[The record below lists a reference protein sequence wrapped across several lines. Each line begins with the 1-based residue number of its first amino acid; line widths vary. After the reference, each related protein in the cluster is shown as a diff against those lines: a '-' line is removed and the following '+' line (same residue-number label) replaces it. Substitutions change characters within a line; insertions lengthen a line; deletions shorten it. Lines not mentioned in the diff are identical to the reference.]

1 MLSVEM
7 NFADRIKDLKGSE
20 IREILKFIGKPGIIS
35 FAGGLPAPELFPIEE
50 IDEATTAILKSDG
63 SKALQYTPS
72 EGFLPLREKISQLMT
87 DYGLKKI
94 TSDNILIVNGSQ
106 QGLDFSGKLFLNPG
120 DVVICESP
128 TYLGA
133 INAFRAYQC
142 KFIECPSDDE
152 GMNIEEL
159 KKILSKTPNIKL
171 IYVTP
176 DFQNPSGKTWSIT
189 RRKQL
194 VDVINPYNIPVI
206 EDNPYRELR
215 YEGEQIPP
223 IKSFDT
229 LGNVVFLGTFSKT
242 ICPGLR
248 IAWVC
253 AHEKVLEKYILAKES
268 ADLQCNPLSQRQIN
282 YFLENCDFESHIAKI
297 IHVYKRRRDLMLKIM
312 EDNFPSEI
320 TYRKSKGGLFIW
332 VDLPKHLNARDL
344 LERAFQEKLA
354 FVTGSPF
361 FPNGG
366 HENHFRLCFS
376 NMTESLITEGMNKLA
391 RIIKDFVK

>member
-1 MLSVEM
+1 MEM
-7 NFADRIKDLKGSE
+7 NFSDRISHLKGSE

-50 IDEATTAILKSDG
+50 IKEATTAILETDG
-63 SKALQYTPS
+63 SNALQYTPS
-72 EGFLPLREKISQLMT
+72 EGFLPLREKISQIMT
-87 DYGLKKI
+87 NYGLKKI
-94 TSDNILIVNGSQ
+94 TTDNILIVNGSQ
-106 QGLDFSGKLFLNPG
+106 QGLDFSGKLFLNPD

-133 INAFRAYQC
+133 INAFKGYQC
-142 KFIECPSDDE
+142 RFVECPSDDE

-159 KKILSKTPNIKL
+159 KKILSKTLDVKL
-171 IYVTP
+171 LYVTP
-176 DFQNPSGKTWSIT
+176 DFQNPSGKTWSIE
-189 RRKQL
+189 RRKKL
-194 VDVINPYNIPVI
+194 VDVVNQYNIPVI
-206 EDNPYRELR
+206 EDNPYKELR

-229 LGNVVFLGTFSKT
+229 QGNVIFLGTFSKT

-282 YFLENCDFESHIAKI
+282 YFLENYDYESHIDKI
-297 IHVYKRRRDLMLKIM
+297 IKVYKRRRDLMLKIL
-312 EDNFPSEI
+312 EENFPFEI
-320 TYRKSKGGLFIW
+320 SYRKSKGGLFIW
-332 VDLPKHLNARDL
+332 VELPKHLNARDL
-344 LERAFQEKLA
+344 LEIAFKEKLA
-354 FVTGSPF
+354 FVTGSSF

-366 HENHFRLCFS
+366 HKNYFRLCFS
-376 NMTESLITEGMNKLA
+376 NMPELLIAEGMQKLA
-391 RIIKDFVK
+391 QLVNDFI